1 MFNLII
7 PATMIH
13 ARYRA
18 LLASVTML
26 VGWAGLAVAQGED
39 ELARFRAENAR
50 LRVQNATLQQ
60 SLIEANQREKESAEA
75 LAKIKIRLEA
85 LGKNLIDG
93 GDDRHVEAVKNMA
106 VLDRRL
112 RKMEEAALRLSAS
125 IQSYLKTAIAADP
138 DARAQVEA
146 RLREVEVELGLRNR
160 PEKNI
165 AHGSL
170 QQARVKSIDDE
181 SGLVVLNVGDRENAR
196 IGMVFNIMRGDNLIG
211 EAMVAE
217 TRSDICGVFVQRLE
231 NENNPVRFDDTASLK
246 TN

>member
-1 MFNLII
+1 MIL
-7 PATMIH
+7 TLIH

-18 LLASVTML
+18 LLATAL
-26 VGWAGLAVAQGED
+26 VAGAGMAVAGAQGAD
-39 ELARFRAENAR
+39 DLARLSAENAR
-50 LRVQNATLQQ
+50 LKLQNATLQQ
-60 SLIEANQREKESAEA
+60 SLIEANQRERESAEV

-93 GDDRHVEAVKNMA
+93 GNDRQVEAVANMN

-112 RKMEEAALRLSAS
+112 DKLEQAVIRLSAS
-125 IQSYLKTAIAADP
+125 VQGYLKTAIAADP

-165 AHGSL
+165 ARGSL
-170 QQARVKSIDDE
+170 QHAKVKSIDE
-181 SGLVVLNVGDRENAR
+181 KSGLVVLNVGENKNAR
-196 IGMVFNIMRGDNLIG
+196 IGMVFNILRGDDLIG

-217 TRSDICGVFVQRLE
+217 TRTDICGVFVQRLE